1 MICVHASPST
11 FTHSFAVKAPLA
23 PAIVGTEFK
32 RVWAT
37 MSPLDSLSCAAV
49 CGFLLPLAACSGGG
63 KTGGAM
69 DGGAE
74 TAAGAVA
81 GDASDASAMVGSAA
95 DSGVFVDAAVG
106 ATTGPQAG
114 PYSTAC
120 AVARPLLTP
129 AQAAAETTLGYLAQA
144 GIIGNGLVTDNW
156 DPTPGLGDASA
167 FTPTFTVAATGGTH
181 TTVQSA
187 VDAAVA
193 HAQDA
198 GMSRVYILVSAGTY
212 NEVVCVPP
220 SAPPITIYGASTD
233 ASQTTIAYGNYNG
246 EAKAVG
252 TPANSCTPNASA
264 TTFGTA
270 GSATFSAFAAG
281 FQAKNITISNDVT
294 ATTLG
299 STAGTQAVA
308 LITEADKVVLDNV
321 RILGHQDTLYLETPG
336 GGEVVRT
343 YIKDSYIAGDV
354 DFIFGGA
361 TAVLDTCQI
370 QFVSDRKANGQVL
383 SPSTDVHNAY
393 GMLVTSG
400 NFTAD
405 NAAISGVVGLG
416 RAWDRSCTDVPTYVS
431 ACVAGGDYPNGQ
443 AVVRD
448 SMLGA
453 QIAAAPWLAAA
464 TTKRPFC
471 DEPWECVIR
480 DAGVDG
486 VCPANRLFEY
496 NNTGAGSAP

>member
-1 MICVHASPST
+1 MNPS
-11 FTHSFAVKAPLA
+11 
-23 PAIVGTEFK
+23 
-32 RVWAT
+32 
-37 MSPLDSLSCAAV
+37 DSLPYAAACAFVLA
-49 CGFLLPLAACSGGG
+49 LAASCSGGG
-63 KTGGAM
+63 KTGGSM

-81 GDASDASAMVGSAA
+81 GGDASEASAMGGSAA
-95 DSGVFVDAAVG
+95 DGGVDGSFVDAAVG
-106 ATTGPQAG
+106 ATTGPEAG
-114 PYSTAC
+114 PYPTAC
-120 AVARPLLTP
+120 AVARPQLTP
-129 AQAAAETTLGYLAQA
+129 AQSAADTTLGYLAQA

-156 DPTPGLGDASA
+156 DPTPGLGDTSA
-167 FTPTFTVAATGGTH
+167 FTPTFTVAAAGGTH
-181 TTVQSA
+181 TTVQAA
-187 VDAAVA
+187 VDGAVA

-220 SAPPITIYGASTD
+220 SAPPITLYGASTD
-233 ASQTTIAYGNYNG
+233 ASQTIIAYGNYNG

-264 TTFGTA
+264 PTFGTA

-281 FQAKNITISNDVT
+281 FQAKNITFSNDVT
-294 ATTLG
+294 AIALAG
-299 STAGTQAVA
+299 TAGSQAVA
-308 LITEADKVVLDNV
+308 LMTEADKVVLENV

-336 GGEVVRT
+336 AGEVVRT
-343 YIKDSYIAGDV
+343 YIKDSYIEGDV

-370 QFVSDRKANGQVL
+370 QFVSDRKTNGQVL

-393 GMLVTSG
+393 GMLVTRG

-405 NAAISGVVGLG
+405 NTAIAGAVGLG
-416 RAWDRSCTDVPTYVS
+416 RAWDRSCTDLPTYVS
-431 ACVAGGDYPNGQ
+431 ACVAEGDYPNGQ

-448 SMLGA
+448 SILGA

-471 DEPWECVIR
+471 DEPWECVIG